1 MNRAMLLA
9 LPLLFASV
17 SAAAGEVI
25 VGYVD
30 GVLEVRDGTTW
41 YELFIGDAV
50 DGSDEIRLAD
60 DSHAELLGGSSTI
73 RLSRP
78 GTYEVERLLEGVGRT
93 ASANIG
99 GMVLGRVS
107 RLTGRDETPRQTT
120 AGGARASEAV
130 TQTGPTWV
138 GGETVD
144 ELILQGTELLGHG
157 DLEDAYWVFQEAY
170 EYAVTDEE
178 YARSLFYYGYASALV
193 GRPLQAFDLLE
204 EIGPQPDTSH
214 YATHILALG
223 QLLLDSFAYDE
234 AIEYLTPLAE
244 AEDQELE
251 DIQSARLLLGVA
263 YQGLG
268 RPSQARD
275 HLRRAREIAPE
286 TQVAETAE
294 RLLADL

>member
-1 MNRAMLLA
+1 MSRAVLLA
-9 LPLLFASV
+9 VALVLVAV
-17 SAAAGEVI
+17 SAAGEVI

-30 GVLEVRDGTTW
+30 GVLEVRDGTSW

-50 DGSDEIRLAD
+50 DGSDQIRLAD
-60 DSHAELLGGSSTI
+60 DSHAELLAGNSMI

-107 RLTGRDETPRQTT
+107 RLTGREDTTRQTA

-130 TQTGPTWV
+130 TQTGPAWA

-144 ELILQGTELLGHG
+144 ELILQGTEMLGEG

-170 EYAVTDEE
+170 EYAITDDE

-193 GRPLQAFDLLE
+193 GRPLQAFELLE
-204 EIGPQPDTSH
+204 QIGPQPDTTH

-244 AEDQELE
+244 ADDQEPE

-268 RPSQARD
+268 RSAQARD
-275 HLRRAREIAPE
+275 HLQRARAIAPE
-286 TQVAETAE
+286 TQAAEAAE